1 MPFKGNTLRKAE
13 ALATQLPFRKAR
25 PVPPRDP
32 LSVESLVTDHIDLA
46 PTIARQLIRELNLP
60 YSLQG
65 DLESAGREG
74 LLTAAHRFE
83 PERGVP
89 FRRYANHRVR
99 GAMLDA
105 VRREGR
111 LPRRA
116 YERLQMLS
124 AALPL
129 NEQASEDLA
138 APPAPG
144 ANAPANA
151 DARLAEH
158 LANMATAMAIGLL
171 AQAVDSE
178 DHFAPADP
186 TPPAD
191 EQIERAETLKQV
203 LTAIDELPDQER
215 SLVRRHYFEGER
227 FDHVASELGLSKSWA
242 SRLHTRAVG
251 RLTKRLQQYEE

>member
-1 MPFKGNTLRKAE
+1 MP
-13 ALATQLPFRKAR
+13 
-25 PVPPRDP
+25 PVSAP
-32 LSVESLVTDHIDLA
+32 LSIESLVRDNIDLA

-60 YSLQG
+60 SGLQG

-74 LLTAAHRFE
+74 LLTAARRFE

-89 FRRYANHRVR
+89 FRRYANHRIR
-99 GAMLDA
+99 GSMLDA
-105 VRREGR
+105 VRRESR

-116 YERLQMLS
+116 YERLQMLA

-144 ANAPANA
+144 APLPDA

-158 LANMATAMAIGLL
+158 LGNLATAMAMGLL
-171 AQAVDSE
+171 AQPVQSE
-178 DHFAPADP
+178 EGLASYDPAPL
-186 TPPAD
+186 AD
-191 EQIERAETLKQV
+191 EQIERAETRQQV
-203 LTAIDELPDQER
+203 LEALEDLTEQER
-215 SLVRRHYFEGER
+215 TLVRRHYFEGER

-251 RLTKRLQQYEE
+251 RLTKRLREGPPPRDG